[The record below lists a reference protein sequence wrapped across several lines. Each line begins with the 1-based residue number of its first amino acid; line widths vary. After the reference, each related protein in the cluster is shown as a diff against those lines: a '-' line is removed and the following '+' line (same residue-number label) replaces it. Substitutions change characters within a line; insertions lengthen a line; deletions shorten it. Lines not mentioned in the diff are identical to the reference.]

1 MQAAGAPTLTA
12 EDARGAALDWW
23 AFDADPRASLGAP
36 PAGTATTV
44 TAVPR
49 LARYAGMPVTRF
61 WQYED
66 ASVSFGLVSVD
77 AQDLGRMLLIDFA
90 LAGADDWHVVPLPLA
105 VGTVATIAQL
115 RVIDTFG
122 RATDLDPVDDGV
134 GARTTD
140 RDGHR
145 SERSGRN
152 GRVRSDR
159 RAEHRAAA
167 GPIQRWRMFLTSSG
181 DDDAIPLVMI
191 APTPG
196 AEQVGDPI
204 EDVRLARDEQANLGW
219 AIAATVPTV
228 EAPVR
233 ALTQAQWSATR
244 ELWPRRLV
252 PTWCKPRSRPAGRH
266 SFRAPPST
274 GGLELAR
281 GALAAEPTAQPP
293 GTMAGEIT
301 AVREELLPP
310 EGLTVVRRWHY
321 ARWVDGSMHAW
332 IGRAVTPG
340 AGEPDS
346 KLAFD
351 RLV

>member
-1 MQAAGAPTLTA
+1 
-12 EDARGAALDWW
+12 LDWW
-23 AFDADPRASLGAP
+23 AFDADPRSSLGAP
-36 PAGTATTV
+36 PAGIATTV

-49 LARYAGMPVTRF
+49 LARYVGMPVTRF

-66 ASVSFGLVSVD
+66 ASVSFGLVTVD
-77 AQDLGRMLLIDFA
+77 PQDLGRMLLIDFA

-122 RATDLDPVDDGV
+122 RTTDLDPVDDGIGNAT
-134 GARTTD
+134 GAPSS
-140 RDGHR
+140 GGGPGGS
-145 SERSGRN
+145 SETGESSG
-152 GRVRSDR
+152 GSSLGSSGGGS
-159 RAEHRAAA
+159 A
-167 GPIQRWRMFLTSSG
+167 PSQRWRMFLTSAG
-181 DDDAIPLVMI
+181 DDAVPLVMI
-191 APTPG
+191 MPIPG

-204 EDVRLARDEQANLGW
+204 EDVRLTRDEQANLGW
-219 AIAATVPTV
+219 AIAATVPDGRGAGARV
-228 EAPVR
+228 DPGPVAGDPRAVAP
-233 ALTQAQWSATR
+233 ATR
-244 ELWPRRLV
+244 AYVVQTPVPAGWTPLV
-252 PTWCKPRSRPAGRH
+252 PRSTA
-266 SFRAPPST
+266 T

-281 GALAAEPTAQPP
+281 GALAADPTAQPP
-293 GTMAGEIT
+293 GTMTGEIT

-321 ARWVDGSMHAW
+321 ARWIDGSMHAW

-340 AGEPDS
+340 AGEPES